1 MLRTYHRAA
10 DELDPKALTYGKGS
24 LQRNLV
30 TVVIPAAV
38 IVFAGAYLLFRSVLM
53 AAAIAGIIFLAS
65 AASNLRFFR
74 TVNRRNNL
82 KEDVNAVEV
91 LEVSASAAL
100 DLEPIGDNAPAYCF
114 FIGEGKALLLIGQW
128 LLPYDSFPARE
139 FRLHRWADTRE
150 PIRIDGIEQ
159 PVETESSQVR
169 LRSTHRF
176 GKIEVIQAD
185 RRTLQEDLDRTL
197 AGRRR

>member
-1 MLRTYHRAA
+1 MLRTYHRPAN
-10 DELDPKALTYGKGS
+10 ELDLKAFTYGKGA

-30 TVVIPAAV
+30 TVVIPVTV
-38 IVFAGAYLLFRSVLM
+38 IVFAGAYLLSRSVLI
-53 AAAIAGIIFLAS
+53 ASAIAAVLFLAS

-74 TVNRRNNL
+74 AIKRRNNL
-82 KEDVNAVEV
+82 KENANAVEV

-100 DLEPIGDNAPAYCF
+100 DLQPIGDNAPAYCF

-128 LLPYDSFPARE
+128 LLLYDSFPARE

-159 PVETESSQVR
+159 PIEAESSQVR

-185 RRTLQEDLDRTL
+185 RRTLQEDLDRTSVG
-197 AGRRR
+197 GRR

>member
-1 MLRTYHRAA
+1 MLRTYHRPA
-10 DELDPKALTYGKGS
+10 DELDLKAFRYGKGA

-30 TVVIPAAV
+30 TVAIPVTV
-38 IVFAGAYLLFRSVLM
+38 IVFAGAYLLFRSVRI
-53 AAAIAGIIFLAS
+53 ATAIAAVLFLAS

-74 TVNRRNNL
+74 AIKRRHNL
-82 KEDVNAVEV
+82 KEDANAVEV

-128 LLPYDSFPARE
+128 FLYDSFPARE

-159 PVETESSQVR
+159 PIDAESSQVR

-176 GKIEVIQAD
+176 SKVEVIQAD
-185 RRTLQEDLDRTL
+185 RRTLQEDLDRAL
-197 AGRRR
+197 VGGRR